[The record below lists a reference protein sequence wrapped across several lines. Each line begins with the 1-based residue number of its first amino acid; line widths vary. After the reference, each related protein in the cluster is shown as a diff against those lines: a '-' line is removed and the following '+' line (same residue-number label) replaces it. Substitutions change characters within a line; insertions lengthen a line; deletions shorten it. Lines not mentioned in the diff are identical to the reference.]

1 METVHR
7 HWVVWRADHLF
18 NILCGSLLVTADG
31 KLFIGA
37 HICIGSRR
45 GITAYDSGGI
55 LSDNVTH
62 MNVTAQFNA
71 RFWNSAGIIILIHI
85 EHRNLGL
92 TMIE

>member
-18 NILCGSLLVTADG
+18 NILCGSLLITADG

-45 GITAYDSGGI
+45 GIAAYDSGGI

-62 MNVTAQFNA
+62 MNVTAQP
-71 RFWNSAGIIILIHI
+71 
-85 EHRNLGL
+85 
-92 TMIE
+92 